1 MFQEERL
8 KFIVDYVT
16 KNKKASTK
24 ELSELLS
31 TSVVTIR
38 ADLKILQEK
47 DLLVKTH
54 GGVMIN
60 SYKINDVIPSNVKF
74 QKFKREK
81 AKIAE
86 LANRYISDG
95 DILIIDSGSTTL
107 ELAKCIT
114 AENLTAFTNDLQ
126 IAIELSKKRNI
137 DLTVSGG
144 TLIPDVY
151 ILTSYEAVNFY
162 KHLHVEKLF
171 LSCDAIDAEFG
182 ISNRDKREVEIKK
195 AMLKAANEVILMA
208 DHSKMNNSV
217 LLQVA
222 DFEDIDKL
230 IADDIPADLRAVIQS
245 KGVEIITE

>member
-1 MFQEERL
+1 MFQEGRL

-74 QKFKREK
+74 
-81 AKIAE
+81 
-86 LANRYISDG
+86 
-95 DILIIDSGSTTL
+95 
-107 ELAKCIT
+107 AKCIT

-151 ILTSYEAVNFY
+151 TLTSYEAVNFY

-195 AMLKAANEVILMA
+195 AMLKSANEVILMA

-230 IADDIPADLRAVIQS
+230 IADDIPANLRAVIQS

>member
-1 MFQEERL
+1 MYQEERL
-8 KFIVDYVT
+8 KFILDYVT

-24 ELSELLS
+24 ELSELLN

-38 ADLKILQEK
+38 ADLKILQDK

-74 QKFKREK
+74 QKYKKEK
-81 AKIAE
+81 ARIASI
-86 LANRYISDG
+86 ANRYIKDG

-114 AENLTAFTNDLQ
+114 AENLTVFTNDLQ
-126 IAIELSKKRNI
+126 IALELSKKKNI

-151 ILTSYEAVNFY
+151 TLASYEAVDFY
-162 KHLHVEKLF
+162 KGIRVEKLF
-171 LSCDAIDAEFG
+171 FSCDALDAEFG
-182 ISNRDKREVEIKK
+182 ISNRDKREVQIKK
-195 AMLKAANEVILMA
+195 AMLNSANEVILLA
-208 DHSKMNNSV
+208 DHSKMNTSV
-217 LLQVA
+217 LLHVA
-222 DFEDIDKL
+222 DFKEINKL
-230 IADDIPADLRAVIQS
+230 ITDEIPNDLYDAIRK
-245 KGVEIITE
+245 KGVDVITE